1 MDMSDRDFTEEERE
15 TIMAAIQGKELT
27 PKQQEFWETIRPVF
41 EAEDELS
48 PEDQETQNHLMAAA
62 REDELQIVRAFTKLL
77 ERLPDNLKNVENWLQ
92 HLPLRHEDHVE
103 YLRDQH
109 FYEMG
114 RPYTEMLAKY
124 GLTPIDLCIASQ
136 SIRFI
141 FGRQGRIPFEVSK
154 RIDRESRRFKNE
166 QTHMM
171 LVHEIGDLVE
181 CDDATAGAIL
191 NYLVEIAKFE
201 PFIFPGFEVKSA
213 NRELLITPA
222 SPNTKSV
229 WKTTEA

>member
-15 TIMAAIQGKELT
+15 TIMAAIQGKELK

-48 PEDQETQNHLMAAA
+48 PEDQETQNRLMAAA

-77 ERLPDNLKNVENWLQ
+77 ERLPDNLKNIENWFR
-92 HLPLRHEDHVE
+92 HLPLRPQDHAT
-103 YLRDQH
+103 YLRKQH
-109 FYEMG
+109 HYETG
-114 RPYTEMLAKY
+114 LPYTEMLAKY
-124 GLTPIDLCIASQ
+124 GLTLIDLCTASQ
-136 SIRFI
+136 SVRFI
-141 FGRQGRIPFEVSK
+141 FGRQERIPFEVSK

-222 SPNTKSV
+222 SPDTKSI
-229 WKTTEA
+229 WE